1 MKVFIVHASA
11 GAGHFKAAQ
20 AVYNYLKEN
29 YKDIDAKLIDILDQT
44 NALFRFN
51 YKWGYSWLIKSI
63 PLLWQLAFWITYN
76 KPLRV
81 FTRPLASLVNKLNT
95 RKFRGLLLKENPDF
109 IISTHF
115 LSSEIAAY
123 LKNSKKISSEVI
135 TIITDFGVH
144 PFWLSAGT
152 DIYIVASGFTKK
164 LLLSEGVEEDRVR
177 EFGIP
182 IDSKFLVNYS
192 KVELCNKLSVDIN
205 KFTVLIMTGS
215 FGIGPIREIV
225 DLLYKDVQILVVCA
239 RNKKLYTDLK
249 AKNYQNVRVYDFIDN
264 IHELMAVSDMI
275 VTKPGGLSISELLA
289 MELVPV
295 FISPIPGQETANID
309 ALKSYGVGERADNA
323 PDIEAIVLH
332 YREHKEDLARVKEKI
347 RKIKKPFAAGELCDA
362 VCKGGPGFSGRGA
375 F

>member
-11 GAGHFKAAQ
+11 GAGHLKAAQ
-20 AVYNYLKEN
+20 AVYNHLKEN
-29 YKDIDAKLIDILDQT
+29 YKDIDAKLIDVLDQT

-63 PLLWQLAFWITYN
+63 PLLWQWAFWVTYSR
-76 KPLRV
+76 PLRIII
-81 FTRPLASLVNKLNT
+81 RPLASLVNKLNT
-95 RKFRGLLLKENPDF
+95 GKFRRLLIKENPDF

-115 LSSEIAAY
+115 LSSEIAVY
-123 LKNSKKISSEVI
+123 LKNSKKISSKVI
-135 TIITDFGVH
+135 TVITDFGVH
-144 PFWLSAGT
+144 PFWLSKGT
-152 DIYIVASGFTKK
+152 DVYIAASGFTKK
-164 LLLSEGVEEDRVR
+164 LLLSEGVEEPRIR
-177 EFGIP
+177 ELGIP
-182 IDSKFLVNYS
+182 IDVKFLKNYS
-192 KVELCNKLSVDIN
+192 KADLCGKLGVGAD

-239 RNKKLYTDLK
+239 RNKKLYIDLK
-249 AKNYQNVRVYDFIDN
+249 AKNYQNVKVYDFIDN

-332 YREHKEDLARVKEKI
+332 YKEHQEDLARVKEKI
-347 RKIKKPFAAGELCDA
+347 RKIKKPFAARELCDA
-362 VCKGGPGFSGRGA
+362 VCKGSPGLSS
-375 F
+375 